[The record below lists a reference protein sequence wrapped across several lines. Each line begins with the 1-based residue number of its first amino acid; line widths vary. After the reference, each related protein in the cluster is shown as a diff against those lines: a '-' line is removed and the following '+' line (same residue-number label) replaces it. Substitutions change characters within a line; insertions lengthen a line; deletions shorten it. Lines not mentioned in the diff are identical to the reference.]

1 MHDSISDIRLR
12 EGTQDC
18 AKHCRDGKEDSAL
31 DIKTRRKMIAILR
44 VLQAAPKPMGSQR
57 IAEALLASGIDL
69 GERTV
74 RNYLA
79 QTDGLAWTEN
89 LGRRGRRLTPHG
101 LQELESALVVDKVG
115 FVAARVD
122 MLAYQM
128 DFDITT
134 RKGKVIINVSTFNP
148 RDWRFASRVLTEAY
162 DAGLSMGRLVAF
174 GGPGDSLGTFNV
186 PKGSVAV
193 GTVCSVS
200 INGIFLRAKIA
211 TTSRFGG
218 LVQLE
223 KMQPR
228 RFTQIITY
236 DGSSLDPLEIFIR
249 GHMTSVM
256 NTARTGFGVVGASFR
271 EVPSIAMEDVR
282 RLVRQSEQA
291 GLGGLLA
298 IGTPN
303 QPLLD
308 IPVAQGRTGLVICGG
323 LNPIAAVVESGIS
336 VTSTAMCTLCEFD
349 DLVDYTDLR
358 SFAAKRGL

>member
-1 MHDSISDIRLR
+1 
-12 EGTQDC
+12 
-18 AKHCRDGKEDSAL
+18 L
-31 DIKTRRKMIAILR
+31 DIKTRRKMMAILR
-44 VLQAAPKPMGSQR
+44 VLQAAPKPLGSQR

-69 GERTV
+69 GERTI

-79 QTDGLAWTEN
+79 QADALDWTEN

-101 LQELESALVVDKVG
+101 LQELDSALVVDKVG

-128 DFDITT
+128 DFDLPS

-148 RDWRFASRVLTEAY
+148 REWRFAMRALVEAY

-174 GGPGDSLGTFNV
+174 GGPDDQLGTFRV
-186 PKGSVAV
+186 PKGCVAV

-223 KMQPR
+223 NNQPR

-249 GHMTSVM
+249 GHMTSVV
-256 NTARTGFGVVGASFR
+256 NTARNGYGIIGASFR
-271 EVPSIAMEDVR
+271 EVPSVALDDVR
-282 RLVRQSEQA
+282 RLARQSEQA

-308 IPVAQGRTGLVICGG
+308 IPVAQGRTGLIVCGG
-323 LNPIAAVVESGIS
+323 LNPVAAVVESGIA
-336 VTSTAMCTLCEFD
+336 VTSTAMCTLCDFSE
-349 DLVDYTDLR
+349 LVDYTDLR
-358 SFAAKRGL
+358 TLANKRGI